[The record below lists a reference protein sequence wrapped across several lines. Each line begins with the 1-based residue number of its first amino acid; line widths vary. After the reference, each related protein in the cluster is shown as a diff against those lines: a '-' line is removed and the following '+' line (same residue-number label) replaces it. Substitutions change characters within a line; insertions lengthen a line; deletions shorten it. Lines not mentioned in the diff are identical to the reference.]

1 MLKEERQYIILEE
14 IKTHNKVYSSILSKK
29 LDVSEDTIRRDLNEL
44 ANHGHIKKVHGGA
57 MANPNIPAEI
67 KHYNIT
73 DKLERQVIAQ
83 KAANLISDGQVLILE
98 GETTSVMMTDYIPK
112 DVAIIIFTNSLLIAS
127 KLFHQKGVETIF
139 LGGQLSKRSKVTVGM
154 DVENALRDVH
164 ADLCFIEA
172 SSIHET
178 LGITEG
184 DRDKAL
190 TKKAMLKSSS
200 KTVALCLSHS
210 IGRMEPFKIEEANN
224 IDIIISELEAD
235 HTSLESIRRKGVQ
248 IY

>member
-14 IKTHNKVYSSILSKK
+14 IKIHNKVYSSSLSKK

-44 ANHGHIKKVHGGA
+44 ADNGHIKKVHGGA

-67 KHYNIT
+67 KNHNIT
-73 DKLERQVIAQ
+73 DRLERQLIAK
-83 KAANLISDGQVLILE
+83 KAATLIRNGQVLIIE
-98 GETTSVMMTDYIPK
+98 GESTSVMLVDHIPG
-112 DVAIIIFTNSLLIAS
+112 DINIIVFTNSLLVAS

-154 DVENALRDVH
+154 DVNNALSDVH
-164 ADLCFIEA
+164 ADYCFIEA
-172 SSIHET
+172 SSIHES

-184 DRDKAL
+184 DRGKAL

-200 KTVALCLSHS
+200 KTVALCLSHAL
-210 IGRMEPFKIEEANN
+210 GRMEPFKIEGVDQ
-224 IDIIISELEAD
+224 IDILVSELQSD
-235 HTSLESIRRKGVQ
+235 HPALGDMTKKGIEV
-248 IY
+248 I